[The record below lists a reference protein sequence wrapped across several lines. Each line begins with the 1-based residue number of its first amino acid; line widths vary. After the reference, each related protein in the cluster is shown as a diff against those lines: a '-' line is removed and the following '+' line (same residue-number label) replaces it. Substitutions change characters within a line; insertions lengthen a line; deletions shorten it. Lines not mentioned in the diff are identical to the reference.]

1 MDERIIESHINKVGC
16 RASYQPSFNGIPLC
30 SSDLQMKNASWNFIK
45 RDYGIDRPCKL
56 MEKIYYTH
64 TEADLSTT
72 IYAKHNMIEIYIY
85 PYDQKFKEI
94 LQTRYIT
101 KI

>member
-1 MDERIIESHINKVGC
+1 
-16 RASYQPSFNGIPLC
+16 
-30 SSDLQMKNASWNFIK
+30 MKNASWNFIE
-45 RDYGIDRPCKL
+45 RDYGIDRPCTK

-72 IYAKHNMIEIYIY
+72 IYAKDNMVEIYIY

-101 KI
+101 KL

>member
-1 MDERIIESHINKVGC
+1 
-16 RASYQPSFNGIPLC
+16 
-30 SSDLQMKNASWNFIK
+30 
-45 RDYGIDRPCKL
+45 
-56 MEKIYYTH
+56 MEKIYYSH

-72 IYAKHNMIEIYIY
+72 IYAKDNMVDIYIY